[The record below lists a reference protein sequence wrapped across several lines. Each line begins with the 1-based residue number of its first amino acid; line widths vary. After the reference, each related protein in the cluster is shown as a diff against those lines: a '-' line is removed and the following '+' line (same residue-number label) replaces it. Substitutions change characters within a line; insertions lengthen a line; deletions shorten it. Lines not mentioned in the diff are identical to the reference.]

1 MTTFEHPGALQMT
14 GLVLVTVLSFILSII
29 AVAVVLKISL
39 KRSWFDRIDERKI
52 HNGNVPRLGGIGF
65 ASVYILAAV
74 CITLFYP
81 EFSPGLRF
89 CIPIAGLVIILVS
102 GVIDDFRP
110 LSPGVKIIFHS
121 IGALSVVLC
130 GYTFS
135 KPFFIQSGVLSSLG
149 WAALPFTFIWIIGIT
164 NAVNLID
171 GVDGLAGGLSV
182 LIALSYGA
190 AFFLLNGLGPGL
202 LFCLCLAAVLLGF
215 LVFNAP
221 LPKARIFMGDG
232 GAYFLG
238 FILALLPLIFQ
249 KGTAN
254 TLPMFYAGALVLI
267 PVFDTIAAIWRRLR
281 DHRRIDNPDR
291 AQTHHKLMNLGLTD
305 RQIDLVLY
313 GLQLFLGVMVIV
325 SIRTKGV
332 LSLALLAAA
341 YVGAAGFFA
350 MIHIMNRS
358 RLKKEIRE
366 ETRTKQS
373 A

>member
-1 MTTFEHPGALQMT
+1 VIVFSFL
-14 GLVLVTVLSFILSII
+14 LSVI
-29 AVAVVLKISL
+29 AVFLVLKISL
-39 KRSWFDRIDERKI
+39 KRLWFDRIDERKI

-65 ASVYILAAV
+65 ALVYILAAV
-74 CITLFYP
+74 FITLFYP

-89 CIPIAGLVIILVS
+89 FAPIAGLVIILVS
-102 GVIDDFRP
+102 GVIDDFHP
-110 LSPGVKIIFHS
+110 LSPSVKIIFHS

-130 GYTFS
+130 GFTFA
-135 KPFFIQSGVLSSLG
+135 KPFFIESGVLSSLG
-149 WAALPFTFIWIIGIT
+149 WTALPFTFIWIIGMT

-190 AFFLLNGLGPGL
+190 AFFMLNGLGPGL

-249 KGTAN
+249 KGSTN

-281 DHRRIDNPDR
+281 DHRRIDSPDR
-291 AQTHHKLMNLGLTD
+291 AHTHHKLMNLGLSD
-305 RQIDLVLY
+305 RQIDAVLY
-313 GLQLFLGVMVIV
+313 GLQLFLGVLVIF
-325 SIRTKGV
+325 SIRAKGV

-341 YVGAAGFFA
+341 YAGAIGFFA
-350 MIHIMNRS
+350 MVHILNRS
-358 RLKKEIRE
+358 LLRKGTRE
-366 ETRTKQS
+366 ETRTKHS